1 MDKLLGMGEQAIA
14 MSDCV
19 YRDKTEDESLQ
30 DPLRRQEMAKHDNAT
45 SMMIAKRK
53 VSNRVLPY

>member
-1 MDKLLGMGEQAIA
+1 

-19 YRDKTEDESLQ
+19 YRDRTEDESLQ
-30 DPLRRQEMAKHDNAT
+30 DPLRRQEMAEHDNAI